1 MDLLRVLARAPRG
14 SLKPMLVW
22 IATDSTLTST
32 SPCELTVSCRAGS
45 GRARPCSPAARRPT
59 ACANQ
64 GSLSRDTTGPRPPRT
79 RPKRLAGARPEA
91 LPLASV
97 CKAAATGLCASVHAT
112 EQRRGDLAAS
122 MARVLHLAY
131 HDVTFVPGRE
141 RHSRSSRPTSA
152 ADRRMRLALRVSIIA
167 WGSAPRRDRTSVA
180 VGPGAE
186 VLLAG
191 SARNP

>member
-112 EQRRGDLAAS
+112 EHRRGHLAAS
-122 MARVLHLAY
+122 MARSSISPTT
-131 HDVTFVPGRE
+131 VTFVAG
-141 RHSRSSRPTSA
+141 SRAPLEKLETYQRGRPTNA
-152 ADRRMRLALRVSIIA
+152 AGPAGLDHCLGLRA
-167 WGSAPRRDRTSVA
+167 
-180 VGPGAE
+180 
-186 VLLAG
+186 
-191 SARNP
+191 SARSHLGGCRARG